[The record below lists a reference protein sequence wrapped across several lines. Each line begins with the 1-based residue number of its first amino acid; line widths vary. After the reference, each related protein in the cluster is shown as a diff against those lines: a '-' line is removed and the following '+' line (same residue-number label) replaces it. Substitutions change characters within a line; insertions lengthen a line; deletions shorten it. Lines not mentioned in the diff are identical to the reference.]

1 MVRKKTASVCIIIL
15 ILLLL
20 TAGLFYV
27 NRDVFKY
34 TYSQRCERT
43 FTPGIDLKQDYVI
56 NGPIA
61 LKPGSYMLSPQLS
74 AEGDGSGI
82 FLIDGDENELFFSE
96 LTDGTKDPSIPFEIS
111 GNAEQVRVGIRYNEG
126 NSFVQTNRITI
137 TADHVLYRESILWHL
152 TVSCLLILFAFW
164 LILRLLYP
172 EQLWKLLPVFAK
184 PENELALLFLISLT
198 AAASY
203 PILNGQVYIH
213 GDDMFFHATRIRGL
227 ADSLQAGY
235 FPVRDQLY
243 WLHNYGYGVGFYY
256 PDVFLYFPAALV
268 LLGFDLLTAYNI
280 FLITCTFF
288 SVVSI
293 WYAGLRI
300 TKNRA
305 AAAAS
310 AILFAFAAYRLINI
324 YYRAAI
330 GEVQAAVFFPLITL
344 GLYEIFHGNKNRWPV
359 FALGFLGIFCCH
371 IISLAIAVFLTA
383 VFLLIRVKRILQDK
397 EIIIVLIKSV
407 LFVAG
412 LGAFFWL
419 PMLEQS
425 LTNPGLKVNNLI
437 VDNNSFNTI
446 NYAFPIENIFVR
458 FKVWNWAWQADSVYP
473 GWIVLLVPIMA
484 ALVWNNRDDMVRT
497 SDFMLLFSLPVI
509 WMGTR
514 SFPWEWN
521 IFRPFVTRIQ
531 FAYRLLLPATVLL
544 CLSGG
549 IYFTTLVK
557 NRKPY
562 LWLSGLAL
570 FCFFSTAFPILQES
584 AEHRSVEKQIFVMQD
599 NRVSGEEYLPS
610 GLHKDYPGKNADT
623 VNLVEADIPLTI
635 TAHDRQKL
643 GFSFTYEIPE
653 DSGEVHF
660 SVPLIY
666 YTGFRGT
673 LTTEDGNV
681 LYPEI
686 TWDDMG
692 LVALSNEGY
701 TRGSVSVKYQKTPV
715 QWVGECVAL
724 ITLICLLCKNSRF
737 LYRRKG

>member
-1 MVRKKTASVCIIIL
+1 MVRKKNASVCIIIL

-20 TAGLFYV
+20 AAGLFFV
-27 NRDVFKY
+27 NRDIFKY
-34 TYSQRCERT
+34 NYSQRCERT
-43 FTPGIDLKQDYVI
+43 FTPGIDPKQDYVI

-61 LKPGSYMLSPQLS
+61 LKPGSYVLSPQLT
-74 AEGDGSGI
+74 AEGHGSGI
-82 FLIDGDENELFFSE
+82 FLIDGDENELFYAE
-96 LTDGTKDPSIPFEIS
+96 LSDGTKDPSLPFEIS
-111 GNAEQVRVGIRYNEG
+111 GNAKQVRVGIRYNEE
-126 NSFVQTNRITI
+126 NSFVRTKRITI
-137 TADHVLYRESILWHL
+137 TADHVLYRESILRHL
-152 TVSCLLILFAFW
+152 TVSGLLILFAFW
-164 LILRLLYP
+164 LILRLCCP
-172 EQLWKLLPVFAK
+172 DKIWKLLPVFAG
-184 PENELALLFLISLT
+184 PENELALLFLILLT

-213 GDDMFFHATRIRGL
+213 GDDMFFHVTRIRGL
-227 ADSLQAGY
+227 VDSLQAGY

-280 FLITCTFF
+280 FPITCTFF

-300 TKNRA
+300 TKNRI

-330 GEVQAAVFFPLITL
+330 GEVQAAVFIPLIVL
-344 GLYEIFHGNKNRWPV
+344 GLYEIFYGNKDRWPV

-383 VFLLIRVKRILQDK
+383 VFLLIHIKRLLQDK
-397 EIIIVLIKSV
+397 KIIPVLIKSV

-437 VDNNSFNTI
+437 VDNDSFNTI

-458 FKVWNWAWQADSVYP
+458 FKAWNWAWQADSVYP
-473 GWIVLLVPIMA
+473 GWTVLLVPLLA
-484 ALVWNNRDDMVRT
+484 VLVWNKRDKMVRT
-497 SDFMLLFSLPVI
+497 ADFMLVFSLPVI

-521 IFRPFVTRIQ
+521 IFRPFVARIQ
-531 FAYRLLLPATVLL
+531 FAYRLLLPAAVLL

-549 IYFTTLVK
+549 IYFTSLVK
-557 NRKPY
+557 SRKSY

-584 AEHRSVEKQIFVMQD
+584 ADHRSVEKQIFVMQD
-599 NRVSGEEYLPS
+599 NRVSGEEYLP
-610 GLHKDYPGKNADT
+610 LDLDKDYPGKNADT

-681 LYPEI
+681 LYPDI

-692 LVALSNEGY
+692 LVSLSNEGN
-701 TRGSVSVKYQKTPV
+701 TSGTVSVKYQKTPV
-715 QWVGECVAL
+715 QWVGECVTL
-724 ITLICLLCKNSRF
+724 VTLICLLCKKRRF
-737 LYRRKG
+737 SYQRKG